1 MLVFLFGADP
11 PASRCEA
18 LRAGFTEFTAF
29 LDRIYPS
36 TIFRSYGTGRI
47 DWILLLFSFILSGLR
62 PGSLRA
68 GSGPGGKKW

>member
-29 LDRIYPS
+29 LDRIY
-36 TIFRSYGTGRI
+36 RI

-62 PGSLRA
+62 PTGAYAPVGRK
-68 GSGPGGKKW
+68 GEN